1 MRRRSGSTSIDRGPV
16 ASGPAAQRPARALTW
31 LRERDEVRRDQQC
44 LSANRRSYRA
54 APPLWDDALVRAP
67 GHEFVGR
74 RQHLQVLSDAFTRAL
89 NEQPCVVLVHGP
101 AGSGKTR
108 LVSQALRAATQRT
121 ISARAE
127 PSESGTDFSFAR
139 KLLAAAGAPPN
150 VPSDVLE
157 IGSTLLEEMAG
168 ASPGSATAVFADD
181 LQCADPA
188 SLAVLAFVARRLVA
202 ERAVLLG
209 AVRAMVAPAPR
220 GYLGAL
226 VRAAQPPHGHVLEV
240 SGLAHDEVAALVRA
254 VMGRDLQPHALAQLV
269 EQTQG
274 NPLWLSAT
282 LRETTRESLHAG
294 TELPVPESMHQDF
307 TRRWAT
313 TGPATRE
320 LLAALAVLTP
330 PRRVWELARVCADPS
345 DTAVQ
350 GAVTEAVTAGLL
362 DAAGVSDD
370 PVDFT
375 HPSVAAEV
383 GATYPPALLRT
394 LHLRAA
400 KHDPDPARR
409 LRHRLLGTDPPN
421 ADLAA
426 EAASTARGRARE
438 SAPLE
443 AAELLELAASHS
455 PDEATAEARR
465 LEGAHVC
472 LASGYRSAARSLL
485 NIKPR
490 TSSSQRDYL
499 TAWVAWVDND
509 LPRAVEHAQA
519 AWAGGG
525 SGAVGGAWL
534 LGTMCMFDGD
544 GAAALEWA
552 RCARNRHN
560 ADHPVESHLI
570 TAMLASS
577 LGVQGRC
584 RQALSVLGPEV
595 THPGPVDL
603 LPEAVRG
610 YLLLWDGDHAS
621 AELVLSRCA
630 TAAARLGHYALAQV
644 PQAYLSELEHRR
656 GNWDK
661 AEVWAAR
668 MVASTDAFDEAWAA
682 SPTEAIASTIPARRG
697 DFGRARMHVEAALAA
712 GLTSGSTARVFAL
725 VAQAQL
731 AHAQSDWRS
740 VREAAR
746 HLMTLEHRDGL
757 DAPGAVIWRALAAEE
772 AARRDDRPA
781 LRAHRR
787 VLLDQPS
794 PAPATGVS
802 LAKIT
807 AMLAACEGR
816 QAAATQ
822 AFQESTARAQ
832 EAGLLFEEAMAHLL
846 HGEHQVRTG
855 HGGQS
860 ELAAAA
866 GIFERLAAAPYVNRA
881 RQRWGPAVG
890 GEPPRSPWT
899 SQEQVIARMVAH
911 GCTNREIAGELV
923 LSPRTVEYH
932 VSNALR
938 KVGLRSRSQLVRYV
952 LTAVDPGPVG
962 GARDAPSAGS

>member
-1 MRRRSGSTSIDRGPV
+1 MRG
-16 ASGPAAQRPARALTW
+16 
-31 LRERDEVRRDQQC
+31 
-44 LSANRRSYRA
+44 
-54 APPLWDDALVRAP
+54 P

-74 RQHLQVLSDAFTRAL
+74 RRHLQELSDAFTRAV

-101 AGSGKTR
+101 GGSGKTR
-108 LVSQALRAATQRT
+108 LVTEALHAAAART
-121 ISARAE
+121 VSARAE
-127 PSESGTDFSFAR
+127 PSESGTDFSLAR
-139 KLLAAAGAPPN
+139 KLLAAAGAPPTA
-150 VPSDVLE
+150 VSDVVE
-157 IGSTLLEEMAG
+157 IGSALLEVTASGGAG
-168 ASPGSATAVFADD
+168 SVTAVFADD

-209 AVRAMVAPAPR
+209 AVRAPAAPAPR
-220 GYLGAL
+220 GYLGAI
-226 VRAAQPPHGHVLEV
+226 VRAAQPPHGRVLEV
-240 SGLAHDEVAALVRA
+240 SGLEHDEVAVLVRA
-254 VMGRDLQPHALAQLV
+254 VMGRDLQPHALAHLV
-269 EQTQG
+269 ELTQG
-274 NPLWLSAT
+274 NPLWVSAA

-294 TELPVPESMHQDF
+294 VELPVPQSLHEDF
-307 TRRWAT
+307 ARRWAT
-313 TGPATRE
+313 TGPAARE

-330 PRRVWELARVCADPS
+330 PRRVWELARVCAD
-345 DTAVQ
+345 DVGTTVQ
-350 GAVTEAVTAGLL
+350 GAVAEAVSAGLL
-362 DAAGVSDD
+362 LAAAGDD

-375 HPSVAAEV
+375 HPSVAGEV
-383 GATYPPALLRT
+383 GATYPPALLRA

-400 KHDPDPARR
+400 GHEPDPARS

-421 ADLAA
+421 AELAA
-426 EAASTARGRARE
+426 EAALTAHERARD

-443 AAELLELAASHS
+443 AAELLELAARHS
-455 PDEATAEARR
+455 PDQATAEARR

-485 NIKPR
+485 SIEPH
-490 TSSSQRDYL
+490 TLSSQRDYL

-534 LGTMCMFDGD
+534 LGTMRMFDGD

-552 RCARNRHN
+552 RRARLRHN

-577 LGVQGRC
+577 LAVRGRC

-610 YLLLWDGDHAS
+610 YLLLWAGDHAG
-621 AELVLSRCA
+621 AQLVLSRCA

-644 PQAYLSELEHRR
+644 PQSYLSELEHRR
-656 GNWDK
+656 GNWDQ

-682 SPTEAIASTIPARRG
+682 SPTEAIASSIPARRG
-697 DFGRARMHVEAALAA
+697 DFERARKHVEVALAA
-712 GLTSGSTARVFAL
+712 SRASGSTARVFAL
-725 VAQAQL
+725 VAQVQL
-731 AHAQSDWRS
+731 AHAEGDWPS
-740 VREAAR
+740 VRLAADQLTAR
-746 HLMTLEHRDGL
+746 EHRDGL

-772 AARRDDRPA
+772 AARRDDRSA

-794 PAPATGVS
+794 PAPATQVG
-802 LAKIT
+802 LARVT

-816 QAAATQ
+816 PALATQ
-822 AFQESTARAQ
+822 AFAESADRAQ
-832 EAGLLFEEAMAHLL
+832 EAGLVFEEAMAHLL
-846 HGEHQVRTG
+846 HGEHLIRAGQ
-855 HGGQS
+855 GGQGQ
-860 ELAAAA
+860 LAAAA
-866 GIFERLAAAPYVNRA
+866 RIFERLAAAPYVNRA
-881 RQRWGPAVG
+881 RRRSGPAEG
-890 GEPPRSPWT
+890 GDPPPSPWT

-911 GCTNREIAGELV
+911 GRTNREIAGELV

-938 KVGLRSRSQLVRYV
+938 KVGLRSRTQLARYV
-952 LTAVDPGPVG
+952 LTSDDPDPVG
-962 GARDAPSAGS
+962 GARDAPPTRR